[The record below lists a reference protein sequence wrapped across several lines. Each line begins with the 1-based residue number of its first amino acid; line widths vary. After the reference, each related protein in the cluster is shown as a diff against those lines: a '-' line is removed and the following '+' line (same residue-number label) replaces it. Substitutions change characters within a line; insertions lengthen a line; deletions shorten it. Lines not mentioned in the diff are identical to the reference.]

1 MPHHRLPLLT
11 VVEHGQG
18 LHDHGSPV
26 VEVIACSLGDE
37 LVGEGVRTR
46 TPTPLP
52 GGGGLASPVCAIS
65 S

>member
-37 LVGEGVRTR
+37 LVGVRTR
-46 TPTPLP
+46 TPTHLP
-52 GGGGLASPVCAIS
+52 GGGGLASPVCATS